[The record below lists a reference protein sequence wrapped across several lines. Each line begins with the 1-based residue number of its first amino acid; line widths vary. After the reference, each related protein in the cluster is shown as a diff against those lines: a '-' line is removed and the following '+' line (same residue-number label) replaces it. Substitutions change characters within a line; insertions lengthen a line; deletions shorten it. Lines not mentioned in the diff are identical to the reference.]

1 MKLLKLIIVCMAVVG
16 LFFFA
21 SNSFA
26 KDTLV
31 YGTTEKVT
39 DMDPAN
45 AYDFHTWEIFYNI
58 YRGLM
63 GYPPGKTNLVPELA
77 ESYEV
82 SEDGKVYTFKLKKG
96 LKFSDGTPFDAY
108 SVKWSIDRV
117 MRIKGDPSWLV
128 TDFVDRVEY
137 VIDLD
142 PKKGMILDKYA
153 IKFILK
159 NPVAYFPSLVA
170 TVPYYP
176 VNPNVY
182 PADEIVKDPTALIGG
197 KLVGLGPYEAVSFKR
212 DQEVILQASPEYQG
226 AKPKNDMVVIRYFA
240 DATTMRLALE
250 KGEIDFAFKS
260 FNPSDIADLEKS
272 NKIKTIVGQGPYI
285 RYVCFQNNTE
295 PFTNKIVRQGVAAA
309 INRPEI
315 IKKVFLGQNAPLYS
329 MVPMGM
335 WTHTDNFK
343 EVFGD
348 GNIEKSRKLL
358 AQAGFNE
365 NNKLKFEFW
374 YTPSHYGDTEVDMA
388 AVLKAQFEATGVME
402 VSVKSAEWATY
413 KDNWKN
419 QLMPVYLLGWYPDYI
434 DPDNYTAAFAGTAGS
449 KGNGI
454 YFSNPQWDAM
464 FVKEQKDPNEKNREA
479 IFKKIQQMWTDEVPT
494 APIFQGTLYMFAQ
507 KDISG
512 IMISPTL
519 QFIYAPIEKK

>member
-1 MKLLKLIIVCMAVVG
+1 MKKGKFMLWILVAALLALPTAGGAANV
-16 LFFFA
+16 
-21 SNSFA
+21 
-26 KDTLV
+26 TLV

-58 YRGLM
+58 YQGLM
-63 GYPPGKTNLVPELA
+63 GYPPGKTDLVAGLA
-77 ESYEV
+77 ESYTI
-82 SEDGKVYTFKLKKG
+82 SDDGKEYTFKLKEG
-96 LKFSDGTPFDAY
+96 VKFSDGTPFNAEA
-108 SVKWSIDRV
+108 VKWSMDRV

-128 TDFVDRVEY
+128 TDFVESVAVAGEY
-137 VIDLD
+137 AV
-142 PKKGMILDKYA
+142 
-153 IKFILK
+153 KFVLN
-159 NPVAYFPSLVA
+159 NPCAYFPSLVA

-176 VNPNVY
+176 VNPNIY
-182 PADEIVKDPTALIGG
+182 PADKIVKDPGELEGG
-197 KLVGLGPYEAVSFKR
+197 KLVGLGPYRVVSFKR
-212 DQEVILQASPEYQG
+212 DQEVVLEANPYFYGE
-226 AKPKNDMVVIRYFA
+226 KPKNDMVVIRYFA

-260 FNPSDIADLEKS
+260 FNPSDISDMQKLDR
-272 NKIKTIVGQGPYI
+272 IKTIKGQGPYI
-285 RYVCFQNNTE
+285 RYLCLQCKTP
-295 PFTNKIVRQGVAAA
+295 PFDNKIVRQGVAAA

-315 IKKVFLGQNAPLYS
+315 IKKVFLGQNEPLYS

-335 WTHTDNFK
+335 WTHEDSFK
-343 EVFGD
+343 ATLGD
-348 GNIEKSRKLL
+348 GNLEKSRELL
-358 AQAGFNE
+358 AKAGFSE

-413 KDNWKN
+413 KENWRN

-449 KGNGI
+449 RGNGI
-454 YFSNPQWDAM
+454 YFSDPEWDAM
-464 FVKEQKDPNEKNREA
+464 FVAAQKNPDAAERA
-479 IFKKIQQMWTDEVPT
+479 KIYAKVQQMWTDEVPT
-494 APIFQGTLYMFAQ
+494 VPIFQGTLYLFSQ
-507 KDISG
+507 KNIDG

-519 QFIYAPIEKK
+519 QFIYAPIERK